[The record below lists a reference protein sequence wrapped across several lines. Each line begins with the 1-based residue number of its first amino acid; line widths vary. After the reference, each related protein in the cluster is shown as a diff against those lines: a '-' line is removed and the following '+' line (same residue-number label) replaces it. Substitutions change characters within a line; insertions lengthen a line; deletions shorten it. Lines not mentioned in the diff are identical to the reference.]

1 MNRTTIASLATIRF
15 QQHDGKEGS
24 LTVIPDDGPNG
35 LGIVI
40 RRVFTIT
47 NVPAGGIRGNHAH
60 RDCTQVVVCLRGR
73 VSIEVDDARSS
84 IMVMLENAGEGLS
97 IPPGLWNKLTLEGP
111 DTVLAVF
118 CDQPYTETDYLRDRE
133 EYEVFKGVRS

>member
-1 MNRTTIASLATIRF
+1 MNSTTIASLTTVRL
-15 QQHDGKEGS
+15 QQHEGKDGA

-47 NVPAGGIRGNHAH
+47 GVPAGGMRGNHAH
-60 RDCTQVVVCLRGR
+60 RDCTQVVVCLKGR
-73 VSIEVDDARSS
+73 VSVEVDDARDT
-84 IMVMLENAGEGLS
+84 ITILMENAGEGLS
-97 IPPGLWNKLTLEGP
+97 IPPGLWNRLTFDGP

-118 CDQPYTETDYLRDRE
+118 CDQPYMESDYVRDRQA
-133 EYEVFKGVRS
+133 YEALKGVR

>member
-1 MNRTTIASLATIRF
+1 MNRTTIASLVNIRF
-15 QQHDGKEGS
+15 QQQEGKEGS
-24 LTVIPDDGPNG
+24 LTVIPDEGPKG
-35 LGIVI
+35 LGIPI

-47 NVPAGGIRGNHAH
+47 NVPVGGIRGDHAH

-73 VSIEVDDARSS
+73 VSIEVDDARDS
-84 IMVMLENAGEGLS
+84 ITVVLESAGEGLS

-118 CDQPYTETDYLRDRE
+118 CDQPYAESDYLRDRRE
-133 EYEVFKGVRS
+133 FEAFKGVRS